1 MVFQI
6 ADAQRRRPHKS
17 KEALNMTNYQPNYE
31 LLPRAERRAAQKY
44 AKKLLRTVPAL
55 RDPDQPV
62 SLRGALDTAALKAEN
77 VVAAR
82 VYSDTENQWRCEVI
96 LRRGDGIALL
106 RNDTPLPRRDQAVTC
121 LEHYIGSIKGTQE
134 HPLVSEL
141 RKLGIDPE
149 RVEMLRIRHDSFGV
163 RWVIVPT
170 NEIST
175 RAKAWAE
182 EVELLNGPHV
192 NKEFL
197 AFLALYEPA
206 PKFVAGPLLL
216 AADSNSETAKE
227 QFEHYLDAAAFALE
241 HGHRTIY
248 DPSEEPNSTDLYD
261 LDIGPPTATVFAS
274 EK

>member
-1 MVFQI
+1 
-6 ADAQRRRPHKS
+6 
-17 KEALNMTNYQPNYE
+17 
-31 LLPRAERRAAQKY
+31 LPRAERRAAQKF

-55 RDPDQPV
+55 RDPDQPA

-77 VVAAR
+77 VMAAR
-82 VYSDTENQWRCEVI
+82 VYPDTENQWWCEVI

-106 RNDTPLPRRDQAVTC
+106 RNDRPLPRRDQAVTC
-121 LEHYIGSIKGTQE
+121 LEHYIGSIKGAQE
-134 HPLVSEL
+134 HPLVSEF

-149 RVEMLRIRHDSFGV
+149 RVEMLRVRHDSFGV
-163 RWVIVPT
+163 RWVVVPT

-175 RAKAWAE
+175 RARAFAE
-182 EVELLNGPHV
+182 QMELLNGPRV
-192 NKEFL
+192 DKQML
-197 AFLALYEPA
+197 ACIAVYELA

-248 DPSEEPNSTDLYD
+248 DPSEEPNWADVHD
-261 LDIGPPTATVFAS
+261 LDFGPPTATIS
-274 EK
+274 IDQRGED